1 MKQFAVPARYT
12 PGPHALVTDDLYD
25 NARKSPERVAVS
37 RRVDGEWLPVTCLGL
52 ADDVEAIAAGL
63 VAAGIERGER
73 VVLISRTRYEW
84 LLYDMAVLSI
94 GAVTVPIYET
104 SSAEQVEWILKDSGA
119 VAAIVENDAM
129 RAVVEGIRPRLP
141 ALRDLW
147 LLEPDRFTLIEAG
160 LGVGHE
166 PVVERRDTM
175 GPDDLATI
183 VYTSGTT
190 GMPKGCVLTHG
201 NLLSMVHNVV
211 AADEVHSRV
220 FNEQQ
225 STLLFLPLAHS
236 LARVIQLSALHAG
249 VRLGHTDMSNVVEDL
264 KAFQPTV
271 VLSVPRVF
279 EKLYNTARHRAT
291 AAGKKKAFDKAEAIA
306 VAYSEAVDHGGPSP
320 ALRVEHA
327 LFDRLVYRKV
337 LGAMGGHARWAV
349 SGGAPLGTHLGHV
362 FRGMGITVLEGYGLT
377 ETTAGGTLNLPGQH
391 KVGSTGRP
399 IPGCEIRIDDDGEIL
414 LRGGHVFGGY
424 WQNPDATAEVL
435 DADGWFRTGDVGHL
449 DDDGYLFITDRK
461 KDLIVTSAGKNVA
474 PAVLEDR
481 LRRHYLV
488 SQALVVGDARPYV
501 GALLTLD
508 PEAFDTWKSDAGKP
522 ADAALQALL
531 DDADL
536 RSAVQEA
543 VDLANA
549 AVSQAEAIRRW
560 RVLPQELTIE
570 AGDVTPTLK
579 LRRASVAARYAEDV
593 ELLYS

>member
-1 MKQFAVPARYT
+1 MKQFAVPPRYT
-12 PGPHALVTDDLYD
+12 PGPHELVTDDLYD
-25 NARKSPERVAVS
+25 NARKHPDRVAVS
-37 RRVDGEWLPVTCLGL
+37 RRVEGTWLPVTCLAL
-52 ADDVEAIAAGL
+52 ADDVEALAAGL
-63 VAAGIERGER
+63 VAAGVQRGER
-73 VVLISRTRYEW
+73 VALMSRTRYEW

-141 ALRDLW
+141 ELRDLW

-160 LGVGHE
+160 LSVGHE

-175 GPDDLATI
+175 SPDDLATI

-201 NLLSMVHNVV
+201 NLLSLVHNVV
-211 AADEVHSRV
+211 AADEITARV
-220 FNEQQ
+220 FNEHQ

-264 KAFQPTV
+264 KSFQPTV

-279 EKLYNTARHRAT
+279 EKLYNTARHTAT
-291 AAGKKKAFDKAEAIA
+291 AAGKKKVFDKAEEIAI
-306 VAYSEAVDHGGPSP
+306 AYSEAVDHGGPGT
-320 ALRVEHA
+320 AVRLEHA
-327 LFDRLVYRKV
+327 AFDRLVYRKV
-337 LGAMGGHARWAV
+337 LAAMGGKARWAV
-349 SGGAPLGTHLGHV
+349 SGGAPLGSHLGHV

-399 IPGCEIRIDDDGEIL
+399 IPGCELRIADDGEIL
-414 LRGGHVFGGY
+414 MRGGHVFSGY
-424 WQNPDATAEVL
+424 WQNPEATAEVF
-435 DADGWFRTGDVGHL
+435 DAEGWFRTGDVGYL
-449 DDDGYLFITDRK
+449 DEDGYLFITDRK

-481 LRRHYLV
+481 LRRHWLV

-501 GALLTLD
+501 GALLTVD
-508 PEAFDTWKSDAGKP
+508 AEAFETWKSDAGKP
-522 ADAALQALL
+522 ADAPLQALL

-560 RVLPQELTIE
+560 RVLPQEFTIE

-579 LRRASVAARYAEDV
+579 LRRATVAARYGEDV